1 MKDNLLELA
10 NRFLWDCQIG
20 MGKSAGSAGRPAGV
34 QIRRT
39 GVGGLKVKPRI
50 IHTYSPRVYKIKPE
64 EFLDLV
70 QKLTGRR
77 DRSQVD
83 SDGATSTSGKS
94 QDNVEVSSSSH
105 LLSEDHE
112 ADSGTPVSTHLL
124 ASLPSPRLVTLN
136 FLPML
141 AASPSSFNQSRR
153 VDVGF
158 SAAY

>member
-1 MKDNLLELA
+1 
-10 NRFLWDCQIG
+10 
-20 MGKSAGSAGRPAGV
+20 MGKSAGRPAGV
-34 QIRRT
+34 QIRGT
-39 GVGGLKVKPRI
+39 GAGGLKVKPRI
-50 IHTYSPRVYKIKPE
+50 IHTYSPKVYKIKPE

-83 SDGATSTSGKS
+83 SDGATSASGFLSKS
-94 QDNVEVSSSSH
+94 QDNVEISSSSH
-105 LLSEDHE
+105 LLPEDHE

-158 SAAY
+158 SFPSAAY

>member
-1 MKDNLLELA
+1 
-10 NRFLWDCQIG
+10 
-20 MGKSAGSAGRPAGV
+20 MGKSTGSAGRPAGV
-34 QIRRT
+34 QSRGT

-77 DRSQVD
+77 DTSQVD
-83 SDGATSTSGKS
+83 SDGATSKS
-94 QDNVEVSSSSH
+94 QDNVDVCSSSH
-105 LLSEDHE
+105 LLSEDRE

-158 SAAY
+158 SFPSAAY